1 MLLVLLSTYLDSP
14 LESVAECIGSIKEK
28 YASQAD
34 FRQLSYRHQIGS
46 VQLELTLGEKVESF
60 TCSPVQAAI
69 IDYCQDKELV
79 KLDDIGMVSINP
91 TTRAT
96 FIKLFPEVSNVT
108 STCSIETYLLTL
120 IRSREEGLW
129 LEHLFCY
136 ESIDSHLKFILS
148 KLFIH

>member
-1 MLLVLLSTYLDSP
+1 MNSEDCEIP
-14 LESVAECIGSIKEK
+14 IKSVAECIESIKEK

-46 VQLELTLGEKVESF
+46 VQLELTLGDKTESF

-79 KLDDIGMVSINP
+79 KLDDIGKVSINP

-96 FIKLFPEVSNVT
+96 FRN
-108 STCSIETYLLTL
+108 LLRRHFY
-120 IRSREEGLW
+120 I
-129 LEHLFCY
+129 
-136 ESIDSHLKFILS
+136 ID
-148 KLFIH
+148 